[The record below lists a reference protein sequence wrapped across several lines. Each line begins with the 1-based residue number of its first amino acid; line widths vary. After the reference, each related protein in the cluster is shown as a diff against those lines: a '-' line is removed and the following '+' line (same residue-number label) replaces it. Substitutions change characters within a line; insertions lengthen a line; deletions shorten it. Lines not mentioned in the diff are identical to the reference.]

1 MTLTTADLSHFTG
14 TNHYYRH
21 WAMWLVYTDGV
32 KYVAND
38 ANAYWLLDAISSYQT
53 RTFLKDPMLQEFQV
67 WKLTVTADQK
77 GILVCERDTND
88 VVVTQEIAY
97 TDFPLSEIKLYLVES
112 VLMLPSEY

>member
-14 TNHYYRH
+14 TNQYYRH
-21 WAMWLVYTDGV
+21 WAMRLVYTDGV
-32 KYVAND
+32 KYVAD
-38 ANAYWLLDAISSYQT
+38 DGDAYWLLDAISSYQT

-112 VLMLPSEY
+112 VLMLLSEY